1 MELLSDV
8 LFALGQIAALG
19 FAAYGGW
26 LAFRHSH
33 GFLPEGEGRFEHR
46 HVRHARQTPRK
57 LAGQA

>member
-1 MELLSDV
+1 MELLADV

-26 LAFRHSH
+26 LAFRHSG

-46 HVRHARQTPRK
+46 HVRHARRTPRR

>member
-1 MELLSDV
+1 MELLADW

-26 LAFRHSH
+26 LAFRHAH
-33 GFLPEGEGRFEHR
+33 GFLPEGEGRFEYR
-46 HVRHARQTPRK
+46 HVRHGRQSPRK

>member
-1 MELLSDV
+1 MELLADV

-19 FAAYGGW
+19 FAAYGAW

-46 HVRHARQTPRK
+46 HVRHARQTPRQ

>member
-1 MELLSDV
+1 MELLADV

-26 LAFRHSH
+26 LAFRYSH
-33 GFLPEGEGRFEHR
+33 GFLPEGKGRFEHR
-46 HVRHARQTPRK
+46 HVRHARQTPRQ

>member
-1 MELLSDV
+1 MELLADV
-8 LFALGQIAALG
+8 IFALGQIAALG

-26 LAFRHSH
+26 LAFRHAH

-46 HVRHARQTPRK
+46 HVRRARQAPRK